1 MIIKEKM
8 KCPYCHSDGSHLDN
22 ASVWGSKPIDNL
34 AGPGYPDLYVDL
46 STHRLVSGVTPCKTG
61 ELDVT
66 QFVGGNLGGTA

>member
-1 MIIKEKM
+1 M

-46 STHRLVSGVTPCKTG
+46 STYRLVSGDAMQDWRIRCCPMCGRK
-61 ELDVT
+61 L
-66 QFVGGNLGGTA
+66 